1 MTDFECVMQIMGKD
15 AKTEI
20 KEFLMYL
27 VKTEIQEAF
36 EDGWVF
42 PVDDFKEFMQDI
54 VDETERELREQYKE
68 QIKEVLERELLK
80 ALHLDKWG

>member
-1 MTDFECVMQIMGKD
+1 MTDFECLMQLMGKD

-20 KEFLMYL
+20 KEFLLYWI
-27 VKTEIQEAF
+27 KDEIQEAF

-42 PVDDFKEFMQDI
+42 PVDEFKEFMQDI

-68 QIKEVLERELLK
+68 RIKAVLERELLK
-80 ALHLDKWG
+80 ALQLDEG